1 MAPTRIIQP
10 LDLADFAVT
19 PETTNPGF
27 ADLVNS
33 EVGDAASPLDGFDD
47 VFAELSA
54 LVDALDS
61 GLALLAG
68 ADGGTLDDTFA
79 DILPLDDAPVAQT
92 LADVTAA
99 LPDIDAAAN
108 DLDELIGT
116 TPETTPPA
124 GGGGAPAPMR
134 EMDTATGPLRA
145 CTYGLEWPSPQ
156 NVQLPHVEEALISIT
171 EGNTFDTTVWRFIC
185 PKPGQFT
192 CEFDAPATLTGPQSY
207 HLRIT
212 QLLPAVAGDQVQL
225 YYPATQQYPEDVEC
239 IVVASAGAGSGA
251 GLGARPP
258 HLVPK

>member
-10 LDLADFAVT
+10 LDLADLAVT
-19 PETTNPGF
+19 PDTTNPGF
-27 ADLVNS
+27 ADLVTS

-108 DLDELIGT
+108 DLDALVASV
-116 TPETTPPA
+116 TTPPA
-124 GGGGAPAPMR
+124 GGGGGAPAPTMH
-134 EMDTATGPLRA
+134 EMTTVTSPLRA
-145 CTYGLEWPSPQ
+145 CTDRLEWPSPQ

-171 EGNTFDTTVWRFIC
+171 EGDTFDTTVWRFIC

-192 CEFDAPATLTGPQSY
+192 CEIDAPATLTGPQGY
-207 HLRIT
+207 HMRIT
-212 QLLPAVAGDQVQL
+212 QLLPAVAGDQVQI

-239 IVVASAGAGSGA
+239 IVVASTGAGSGA

-258 HLVPK
+258 HRYPK